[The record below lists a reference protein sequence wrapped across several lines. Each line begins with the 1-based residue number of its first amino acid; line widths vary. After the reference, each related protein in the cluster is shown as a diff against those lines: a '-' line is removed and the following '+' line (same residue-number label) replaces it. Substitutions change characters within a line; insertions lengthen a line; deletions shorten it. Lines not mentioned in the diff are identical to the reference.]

1 MRKLVRHITLFFC
14 ILLTLTSCDWGCRR
28 PDEPTTPQTL
38 IVYLVGT
45 NLNWAFNKNVQDIE
59 SALQKNIKGDSRV
72 IVVWQNTSADA
83 AEAIE
88 LVYNDGIIERQL
100 LTEYPLSNIMTG
112 DDLGYILS
120 DVMRQAPAKSYGMI
134 VGAHSWA
141 WVPINDLDEVKNNG
155 MSRAE
160 LRMIPQIELPRHL
173 QTRFIGDPSGKY
185 NRFEISTIAEAIAY
199 TEETFEYILFDACF
213 MANVEAVFE
222 LRNSAKYII
231 GSACEIMGNGFPY
244 TQTIPYLLLN
254 GGRSYDLEH
263 AAESYHTHYKNTL
276 GYSGT
281 VSLINCSQLDALAS
295 AMKEVNKSLRA
306 DFDRNAIQTYEG
318 GTNHIFFDLGD
329 YVSKVCTNPKAT
341 SALLTQLQKSVPTKY
356 TLDTFWSTYIH
367 ADHYPVTSFSGLST
381 SAPSVLLRSS
391 YPQTAWYKA
400 TH

>member
-1 MRKLVRHITLFFC
+1 MNRLRHITLLLALVLSLFFV
-14 ILLTLTSCDWGCRR
+14 SCGGKHSDGIS
-28 PDEPTTPQTL
+28 TPQTI
-38 IVYLVGT
+38 IVYLSGT
-45 NLNWAFNKNVQDIE
+45 NLNWAFSKNVQDIE
-59 SALQKNIKGDSRV
+59 SALQQDIKGKSRV
-72 IVVWQNTSADA
+72 VVVWQNTSANT

-100 LTEYPLSNIMTG
+100 MAEYPLSNIMTG
-112 DDLGYILS
+112 DKLGYILS
-120 DVMRQAPAKSYGMI
+120 DVIRQAPAKSYGMI

-141 WVPINDLDEVKNNG
+141 WIPINAFDELKNNG
-155 MSRAE
+155 LNSAK
-160 LRMIPQIELPRHL
+160 LRMIPHIELPRHL
-173 QTRFIGDPSGKY
+173 QTRFIGDPSGNY
-185 NRFEISTIAEAIAY
+185 NRFEISTIADAIAY
-199 TEETFEYILFDACF
+199 TEKSFEYILFDACF
-213 MANVEAVFE
+213 MANVEAAYE
-222 LRNSAKYII
+222 LRNSTKYII

-244 TQTIPYLLLN
+244 MQTIPYLLQN
-254 GGRSYDLEH
+254 GGTSYDLKG

-295 AMKEVNKSLRA
+295 AMKEVNRCLRA
-306 DFDRNAIQTYEG
+306 DFDRNTIQTYEG

-329 YVSKVCTNPKAT
+329 YVSKVCTNPQAT
-341 SALLTQLQKSVPTKY
+341 SALLMQLKKTVPTKY

-367 ADHYPVTSFSGLST
+367 ADYYPVTSFSGLST